1 MGREGAPERSARRAG
16 SRPDAAEAEGATRRP
31 PLRARLLALVYS
43 LLLRVQLL
51 LWRKEVRGLHRLDD
65 LLEARRPVLVV
76 FWHGK
81 YTPLFALL
89 RGRKAVIFTSRSFRG
104 DVIARICRHFGY
116 TPVQLRDHGRNRSL
130 ERMRRALEEVRE
142 TGPACGIA
150 VDGPL
155 GPYHVVKRG
164 PVLLASE
171 LDFLILPV
179 TFAAR
184 RSRVDEGRWDRFE
197 VPSPGTRVVFLVG
210 EAMAVPPGLAE
221 AGPAEVERW
230 TGRVRAALEALDREA
245 EGLL

>member
-1 MGREGAPERSARRAG
+1 MKGSGDRPAGGAEEAALE
-16 SRPDAAEAEGATRRP
+16 AEATVRRP
-31 PLRARLLALVYS
+31 SLRARLLALAYS
-43 LLLRVQLL
+43 LLLRLQLL
-51 LWRKEVRGLHRLDD
+51 LWRKAVHGLDRLDD
-65 LLEARRPVLVV
+65 LLETRRPVLVV

-89 RGRKAVIFTSRSFRG
+89 RGRRAVIFTSRSFRG
-104 DVIARICRHFGY
+104 DVIAQICRHFGY

-130 ERMRRALEEVRE
+130 ERMRGALEAVRE
-142 TGPACGIA
+142 TGPVCGIA

-179 TFAAR
+179 TFAAL
-184 RSRVDEGRWDRFE
+184 RSRVDAGRWDRFE

-210 EAMAVPPGLAE
+210 EAMEVPPGLAE
-221 AGPAEVERW
+221 AGPGEVERW
-230 TGRVRAALEALDREA
+230 TGRVREALEALDREA
-245 EGLL
+245 EALL